1 MDRYREGMH
10 EIRASEEMKQ
20 QFIQQTQLRLSK
32 GKSMIMLSMKTAAL
46 TAAACV
52 ILVMTV
58 LFLSPS
64 QTSIQPK
71 PFSGF
76 IITAYGADGTALPLK
91 PNVQLPLGQYSPLM
105 SSVPGLPITIASDEA
120 DDIIVAVSEG
130 SLSLWSPSDSKVH
143 TKGKQ
148 LHAQPGITVYWSP
161 SVEEN
166 TKLLTEKSSVSIIAY
181 RNKTEI
187 GRRTVE
193 IQSADNSFYNGMLKE
208 D

>member
-1 MDRYREGMH
+1 MNRYREGMH

-20 QFIQQTQLRLSK
+20 QFIQQTQLRLST
-32 GKSMIMLSMKTAAL
+32 GKSKIMVLMKTAAL

-58 LFLSPS
+58 LFISPS
-64 QTSIQPK
+64 QISIQPK

-76 IITAYGADGTALPLK
+76 IITAYAADGTALILK

-120 DDIIVAVSEG
+120 DDIVVAVSEG
-130 SLSLWSPSDSKVH
+130 NLSLWSPSDSKVH
-143 TKGKQ
+143 PKGKQ

-166 TKLLTEKSSVSIIAY
+166 TKLLTKKSIVSIIAY
-181 RNKTEI
+181 KNNAEI
-187 GRRTVE
+187 GRRTLE
-193 IQSADNSFYNGMLKE
+193 IQAADGSFYNGILME